1 MPRRIIAKAIL
12 FVTKGDVEDA
22 AGSTRCMC
30 AGQLAGIEAAVHAV
44 RSIFSNAETEAILL
58 VDASNAF
65 NSMNRT
71 VALHN
76 VRILC
81 PSLATVLINTYRGTA
96 ELFLDSQTI
105 LSKEGTTQGDP
116 LSMPFYA
123 LASVPLIDM
132 LKQLNDSMLSK

>member
-1 MPRRIIAKAIL
+1 MR
-12 FVTKGDVEDA
+12 G
-22 AGSTRCMC
+22 
-30 AGQLAGIEAAVHAV
+30 
-44 RSIFSNAETEAILL
+44 IFSNAETEAILL

-81 PSLATVLINTYRGTA
+81 PSFATVLINTYRLRGAA
-96 ELFLDSQTI
+96 ELFMDSQTI
-105 LSKEGTTQGDP
+105 LSKEQGDP

-123 LASVPLIDM
+123 LATVPLIDM
-132 LKQLNDSMLSK
+132 LKQLNDALQVWYADDAATAGKLTVFILFIYLYTILTHDS

>member
-1 MPRRIIAKAIL
+1 MLRMQPAPPRM
-12 FVTKGDVEDA
+12 
-22 AGSTRCMC
+22 MC
-30 AGQLAGIEAAVHAV
+30 AGQLAGIEVAVHAV

-81 PSLATVLINTYRGTA
+81 PSLATVLINTYVYRGAA
-96 ELFLDSQTI
+96 ELFMDSQTI
-105 LSKEGTTQGDP
+105 L
-116 LSMPFYA
+116 
-123 LASVPLIDM
+123 
-132 LKQLNDSMLSK
+132 